1 MTSYKDVLVR
11 EGWEGRVAEAA
22 TQALKELEGW
32 WVADLQELMPQAA
45 TWDLFREWD
54 GPKTSVPITDYLL
67 IHVKPWEELLASL
80 SKKLRKS
87 ARQTLRRLEDDGVR
101 SEPAG
106 LQDAERAA
114 RTLVA
119 LHRQLLRGRRIDP
132 GNLASRFETFIAI
145 AARRTTAR
153 GIGRISEFRRDDTV
167 MVSNFFVFDKDFV
180 GWYMIGASREASRRY
195 QYTTLAMWDAI
206 NVARGRDNAYVS
218 LMDYASRDKSR
229 WADELVTSRRAI
241 LGRGRAF
248 WIPYAGYYTLRDR
261 YYTLLSE
268 AQSYVHSEGAPRWV
282 KKATHGYYALQSY
295 AYSED
300 APKWVRKATD
310 GYYAL
315 RREYGYGW
323 LRYNYRVARARRE
336 RPRSPKAPRSQ

>member
-1 MTSYKDVLVR
+1 
-11 EGWEGRVAEAA
+11 
-22 TQALKELEGW
+22 
-32 WVADLQELMPQAA
+32 VADLQELMPQAT

-67 IHVKPWEELLASL
+67 IQVKPWEELLASL

-114 RTLVA
+114 RRLVA
-119 LHRQLLRGRRIDP
+119 LHRELLRGRRIDP

-153 GIGRISEFRRDDTV
+153 GIGTISEFRRDDTV
-167 MVSNFFVFDKDFV
+167 MVSNFFVFDKAFV

-248 WIPYAGYYTLRDR
+248 WIPYAGYHTLRDG
-261 YYTLLSE
+261 YYSLSSKAQLYVHSE
-268 AQSYVHSEGAPRWV
+268 DAPGWLKTATHGYYALQSYVHSEGAPRWV
-282 KKATHGYYALQSY
+282 RKATH
-295 AYSED
+295 
-300 APKWVRKATD
+300 

-315 RREYGYGW
+315 RREYGYHA
-323 LRYNYRVARARRE
+323 LLYKYELLRARRE
-336 RPRSPKAPRSQ
+336 KPRSPKAPRSQ